1 MISQVITF
9 EQATRDQVIELA
21 REWPAAYVECRMDR
35 HEWRPSTARH
45 YPGFRYFHVIKICH
59 RCRTEKHQEIG
70 EAGQLFASTYRYP
83 TGYLTNGRGRIIGD
97 ARDALRLESIKRS
110 FKITTVDELGP
121 NELPYAGTRRGL
133 GMTNGH

>member
-9 EQATRDQVIELA
+9 EQASRDQVVELA

-35 HEWRPSTARH
+35 HEWRPSSAKH
-45 YPGFRYFHVIKICH
+45 YPGFRYFHVIKVCH

-110 FKITTVDELGP
+110 FKIVSVDEPVDVVPLI
-121 NELPYAGTRRGL
+121 GTRRGL